1 MPRKVWLWFVKKGS
15 AGTVPTMPRRAAV
28 VSSLPD
34 ADMKT
39 ARGVVGEERDA
50 DSKKTCKKRGF
61 MDSLLN

>member
-1 MPRKVWLWFVKKGS
+1 MTRKVWLWFVKKGG
-15 AGTVPTMPRRAAV
+15 AGTVPTMSRRAAV

-50 DSKKTCKKRGF
+50 DSKKT
-61 MDSLLN
+61 